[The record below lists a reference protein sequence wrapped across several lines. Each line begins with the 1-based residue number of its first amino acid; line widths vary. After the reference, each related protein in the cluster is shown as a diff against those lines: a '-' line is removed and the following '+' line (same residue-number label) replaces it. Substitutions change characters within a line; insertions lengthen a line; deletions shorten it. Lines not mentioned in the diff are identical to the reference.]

1 MNSATRAEGAATGGR
16 KSAGLAERLQRRL
29 EAGEIRVGGFTPSER
44 ELAREWGVGLMTARR
59 ALKLLESRGLLAAE
73 PGQGYRVQ
81 GRALDPARGF
91 PIAFVVSP
99 AEAHLFTAKR
109 AGQIMLP
116 IFQRCAARLGVG
128 FLVVGPGKGG
138 LRDVVEQ
145 LESGRISGVLLD
157 SFDPDLIDA
166 VAQVGLPT
174 VVVETWQPGTEVDS
188 VVQDGFGGGLL
199 AAQHLVSRGHKRFG
213 WLGLDV
219 RSRNPLVVDR
229 FGGAVA
235 GLAQEGL
242 KLTRKVTGAGSNDG
256 MRAAAM
262 KLLSGAKR
270 PTAVFAL
277 WQSASAGVSR
287 AARELGLTVGKDF
300 EMVGWANEEDYEEDF
315 GSLFDAGNVPAAITW
330 KMSSMAETALERLEL
345 RRNRP
350 DLPAIQLR
358 IPTRLRSHEDL
369 WMSQRTPEGAMP

>member
-1 MNSATRAEGAATGGR
+1 VALAD
-16 KSAGLAERLQRRL
+16 GLQHRL

-44 ELAREWGVGLMTARR
+44 ELAREWEVGLMTARR
-59 ALKLLESRGLLAAE
+59 ALKLLEKRGLVAAE

-81 GRALDPARGF
+81 GRALDPTKGF
-91 PIAFVVSP
+91 PIALVVSP
-99 AEAHLFTAKR
+99 AEAHIFTSNR

-138 LRDVVEQ
+138 HRDVVEQ

-157 SFDPDLIDA
+157 SFDPDLMDA

-174 VVVETWQPGTEVDS
+174 VVVETWRPGSSVDS

-199 AAQHLVSRGHKRFG
+199 AAEHLLSRGHKRFG

-219 RSRNPLVVDR
+219 RSRNPLVADR
-229 FGGAVA
+229 YAGTVA
-235 GLAQEGL
+235 GLAQEGK
-242 KLTRKVTGAGSNDG
+242 KLARELAATGGAEN
-256 MRAAAM
+256 MRAAAV

-270 PTAVFAL
+270 PTAIFAL
-277 WQSASAGVSR
+277 WQSASAALTW
-287 AARELGLTVGKDF
+287 AARELGLAVGEDF

-330 KMSSMAETALERLEL
+330 KMSSMAETALERLEM
-345 RRNRP
+345 RRTRP
-350 DLPAIQLR
+350 DLPPIQLR
-358 IPTRLRSHEDL
+358 IPTELRCGE
-369 WMSQRTPEGAMP
+369 E

>member
-1 MNSATRAEGAATGGR
+1 MNSGTRAERMATGGR
-16 KSAGLAERLQRRL
+16 KAAALAESLQRRL

-44 ELAREWGVGLMTARR
+44 ELSREWGVGLMTARR
-59 ALKLLESRGLLAAE
+59 ALKLLEKKGLVAAE

-99 AEAHLFTAKR
+99 AEAHLFTANR

-128 FLVVGPGKGG
+128 FLVVGPGRRGH
-138 LRDVVEQ
+138 RDVAEQ
-145 LESGRISGVLLD
+145 LEGGRISGVLLD
-157 SFDPDLIDA
+157 SFDRNLIDA
-166 VAQVGLPT
+166 VGRIGLPT
-174 VVVETWQPGTEVDS
+174 VVVESWQPGTEVDS

-199 AAQHLVSRGHKRFG
+199 AAKHLVSRGHKRFG

-229 FGGAVA
+229 YGGVVA

-242 KLTRKVTGAGSNDG
+242 KLARKVAAPGSNDG

-270 PTAVFAL
+270 PTAIFAL
-277 WQSASAGVSR
+277 WQSASAGLTW

-315 GSLFDAGNVPAAITW
+315 RSLFDAGSVPAAVTW
-330 KMSSMAETALERLEL
+330 KMSGMAETALERLEL
-345 RRNRP
+345 RRTRP
-350 DLPAIQLR
+350 DLPPIHLR
-358 IPTRLRSHEDL
+358 IPTRLRCSED
-369 WMSQRTPEGAMP
+369 